1 MNNTI
6 IKTKIKKKMSNTNT
20 SNNKQAP
27 VNKKEPNDIR
37 IGQNSR
43 VRNVVRYCNSLLK
56 EKTYKTL
63 HFSAVGGAIGK
74 LVSAVEVLKTVNEG
88 LYQQNKLATVS
99 YQSSDSKEVQ
109 NNQKLYPK
117 MEVILSLEDFKDK
130 TDGYQNKL
138 DETERQ
144 KLYKLFNEQPI
155 RRGRRG
161 FGFRGRRGGFRGRRG
176 FGFRTRDGFRP
187 RGRPIR
193 GNRPRGGI
201 RGNRGGNRGSK

>member
-1 MNNTI
+1 MSSTQP
-6 IKTKIKKKMSNTNT
+6 TKQT
-20 SNNKQAP
+20 STQP
-27 VNKKEPNDIR
+27 KKEPNDIR

-74 LVSAVEVLKTVNEG
+74 LVSTVEVLKTVNEG

-99 YQSSDSKEVQ
+99 YQSTNTKEAQ

-117 MEVILSLEDFKDK
+117 MEVILSLEDFKEK
-130 TDGYQNKL
+130 TDGYQSKL

-161 FGFRGRRGGFRGRRG
+161 GFRGRRGGFRGRRG
-176 FGFRTRDGFRP
+176 GFRARRGFGFRARGFRGGN
-187 RGRPIR
+187 RARPMR

-201 RGNRGGNRGSK
+201 RGNRGGRGGNRGSK

>member
-1 MNNTI
+1 M
-6 IKTKIKKKMSNTNT
+6 
-20 SNNKQAP
+20 QL
-27 VNKKEPNDIR
+27 DIQ
-37 IGQNSR
+37 I
-43 VRNVVRYCNSLLK
+43 
-56 EKTYKTL
+56 
-63 HFSAVGGAIGK
+63 
-74 LVSAVEVLKTVNEG
+74 NEG

-99 YQSSDSKEVQ
+99 YQSPDSKEVQ

-117 MEVILSLEDFKDK
+117 MEVILSLEDFKEK

-176 FGFRTRDGFRP
+176 FGFRARGGFRP
-187 RGRPIR
+187 RGRSIR
-193 GNRPRGGI
+193 GYRPIGGI
-201 RGNRGGNRGSK
+201 RGNRGSK

>member
-1 MNNTI
+1 MSSTQT
-6 IKTKIKKKMSNTNT
+6 TKQT
-20 SNNKQAP
+20 SSQP
-27 VNKKEPNDIR
+27 KKEPNDIR

-56 EKTYKTL
+56 EKTYKSL

-99 YQSSDSKEVQ
+99 YQSANTKEAQ

-117 MEVILSLEDFKDK
+117 MEVTLSLEDFKEK

-144 KLYKLFNEQPI
+144 KLYKIFNEQPI
-155 RRGRRG
+155 RRGRR
-161 FGFRGRRGGFRGRRG
+161 GFRGRRGGFRGRRG
-176 FGFRTRDGFRP
+176 YGFRARGFRGGN
-187 RGRPIR
+187 RARPMR
-193 GNRPRGGI
+193 GNRPRGM
-201 RGNRGGNRGSK
+201 RGNRGGNRSNK

>member
-1 MNNTI
+1 MSSTQT
-6 IKTKIKKKMSNTNT
+6 TKQT
-20 SNNKQAP
+20 SSQP
-27 VNKKEPNDIR
+27 KKEPNDIR

-43 VRNVVRYCNSLLK
+43 VRNIVRYCNSLLK
-56 EKTYKTL
+56 EKTYKSL

-99 YQSSDSKEVQ
+99 YQSTNTKEAQ

-117 MEVILSLEDFKDK
+117 MEVTLSLEDFKEK

-144 KLYKLFNEQPI
+144 KLYKIFNEQPI

-161 FGFRGRRGGFRGRRG
+161 FRGRRGGFRARRG
-176 FGFRTRDGFRP
+176 YGFRARGFRGGN
-187 RGRPIR
+187 RARPMR
-193 GNRPRGGI
+193 GNRPRGM

>member
-1 MNNTI
+1 MSSTQT
-6 IKTKIKKKMSNTNT
+6 TKQT
-20 SNNKQAP
+20 SSQP
-27 VNKKEPNDIR
+27 KKEPNDIR

-43 VRNVVRYCNSLLK
+43 VRNIVRYCNSLLK
-56 EKTYKTL
+56 EKTYKSL

-99 YQSSDSKEVQ
+99 YQSANTKEAQ

-117 MEVILSLEDFKDK
+117 MEVTLSLEDFKEK

-144 KLYKLFNEQPI
+144 KLYKIFNEQPI

-161 FGFRGRRGGFRGRRG
+161 FHRSFQQAGHHRRRVGGLSARALRLGCYP
-176 FGFRTRDGFRP
+176 P
-187 RGRPIR
+187 RVRYQLPQLCLLQ
-193 GNRPRGGI
+193 NALLV
-201 RGNRGGNRGSK
+201 

>member
-1 MNNTI
+1 
-6 IKTKIKKKMSNTNT
+6 MSSTQPAKQT
-20 SNNKQAP
+20 STQP
-27 VNKKEPNDIR
+27 KKEPNDIR

-99 YQSSDSKEVQ
+99 YQSTNTKEAQ

-117 MEVILSLEDFKDK
+117 MEVILSLEDFKEK
-130 TDGYQNKL
+130 TDGYQSKL

-161 FGFRGRRGGFRGRRG
+161 GFRGRRGGFRARRGGFRARRG
-176 FGFRTRDGFRP
+176 FGFRARGFRGGN
-187 RGRPIR
+187 RVRPMR

-201 RGNRGGNRGSK
+201 RGNRGGIRGGNRGSK

>member
-1 MNNTI
+1 M
-6 IKTKIKKKMSNTNT
+6 
-20 SNNKQAP
+20 QL
-27 VNKKEPNDIR
+27 DIV
-37 IGQNSR
+37 IQ
-43 VRNVVRYCNSLLK
+43 
-56 EKTYKTL
+56 
-63 HFSAVGGAIGK
+63 I
-74 LVSAVEVLKTVNEG
+74 NEG

-117 MEVILSLEDFKDK
+117 MEVILSLEDFKEK

-161 FGFRGRRGGFRGRRG
+161 GFRGRRGGFRGRRG
-176 FGFRTRDGFRP
+176 FGFRARGGFRFRARGGFRP

-201 RGNRGGNRGSK
+201 SGNRGSK

>member
-1 MNNTI
+1 M
-6 IKTKIKKKMSNTNT
+6 
-20 SNNKQAP
+20 Q
-27 VNKKEPNDIR
+27 
-37 IGQNSR
+37 
-43 VRNVVRYCNSLLK
+43 L
-56 EKTYKTL
+56 
-63 HFSAVGGAIGK
+63 
-74 LVSAVEVLKTVNEG
+74 NEC
-88 LYQQNKLATVS
+88 LYQQNKLAIVS

-130 TDGYQNKL
+130 TDGNQNKL

-161 FGFRGRRGGFRGRRG
+161 GFRGRGG
-176 FGFRTRDGFRP
+176 FGFRARGGFRP

-201 RGNRGGNRGSK
+201 RGNRGDNRGGNRGGK